1 MLQKVLSFKNPK
13 EVWKTVNRVLDPP
26 KNRIKHGP
34 GDLNQYYTELTSALT
49 NKENIAFDRSLL
61 ANILPELERDHTF
74 IIQNTT
80 YTKVK
85 NIISELRNDCPSSC
99 GNIPVNFLKPAAE
112 EIASQIA
119 HMINSSID
127 KEIFPD
133 SWKVARVCPVP
144 KIDNPIKEK
153 I

>member
-1 MLQKVLSFKNPK
+1 MRSKKATFLRKVLSFKNPK
-13 EVWKTVNRVLDPP
+13 EVCETVNRILDPSS
-26 KNRIKHGP
+26 NQIKDDP
-34 GDLNQYYTELTSALT
+34 GDLNRYYTELASTLT
-49 NKENIAFDRSLL
+49 NKENIAFDQSLL
-61 ANILPELERDHTF
+61 ANILPELEKDHTF

-85 NIISELRNDCPSSC
+85 NIISELRNDCPSGC

-144 KIDNPIKEK
+144 K
-153 I
+153 